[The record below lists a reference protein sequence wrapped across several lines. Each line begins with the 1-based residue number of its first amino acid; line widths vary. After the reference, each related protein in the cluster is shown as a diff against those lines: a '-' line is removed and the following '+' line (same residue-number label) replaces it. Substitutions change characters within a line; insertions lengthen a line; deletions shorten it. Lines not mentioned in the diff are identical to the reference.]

1 MRPRPARPES
11 DETTAEGL
19 SNSEITALEE
29 IEADTDGSLDDADA
43 AVEITE
49 LQRGFSVTSDVRA
62 DAVSSVPIC
71 DFVFSFSVPDQT

>member
-43 AVEITE
+43 AVEIT
-49 LQRGFSVTSDVRA
+49 
-62 DAVSSVPIC
+62 
-71 DFVFSFSVPDQT
+71 